1 MNSLRRH
8 SLSLHAWGAVLIIA
22 ILCFMSAIGSGT
34 LAWVAKSDAE
44 AINTAGSIRMAAY
57 RISFQLATD
66 FSDDNPFSSSLNI
79 RQDSL
84 NLTHDKQVE
93 KQGKL
98 DFSNKNT
105 AEKIDILIE
114 DMEIRLEELQTYQ
127 LTSANRSAPISNQL
141 NQIKLQ
147 WFQDLKPA
155 LLGQDKQEFYSVSV
169 KYIDDVNRF
178 VKELQYRNEQRQTWQ
193 QNLQILSLILTIMIL
208 LVGIR
213 RLHQAVL
220 MPIHQ
225 LIKANN
231 QFKRG
236 QYDTRVSITG
246 YREFEVLG
254 NSFNEMASTIETYQR
269 SLENEVQIKTQHLT
283 KANHVLSL
291 FYDFSK
297 SITTNQVSLYRLDK
311 LVADFSKTLPHLEFT
326 LCIQNKYITNKNAIV
341 LHGAKMKELC
351 KKLNCDNCEIKNG
364 EHTKSYAITHQQE
377 EFGEL
382 RVSPKSMLMMNRSVI
397 SADADADADADAY
410 DESSEIPA
418 SQRINMIETGM
429 KMGGISSFSSAELD
443 AQNDELIVA
452 LTNLISTALS
462 LRKQRQ
468 QEHQLI
474 LFEERSTIARE
485 LHDSLAQS
493 LSYLKIQV
501 SVLERHLKNTLS
513 ESDES
518 PIYQNIE
525 QIKVG
530 LGSAY
535 HQLRDL
541 LVTFRLTIDNNNFDE
556 ALHEAANEFA
566 LKGSFNVTVH
576 NRIMTLNLSAT
587 EQIDLIQIAREAL
600 SNISRHAK
608 AQNVEIH
615 LGYEDGDK
623 HIVMRIIDDGVGMLM
638 LGSVDQTQHHGLMI
652 MKERA
657 HNIDGELIVADNQP
671 RGTIISVRFEPNFFD
686 KDSNKD
692 AYL

>member
-1 MNSLRRH
+1 MTNSLRRH
-8 SLSLHAWGAVLIIA
+8 SLPLHAWGAVFTITMLCLIA
-22 ILCFMSAIGSGT
+22 TLGSGT
-34 LAWVAKSDAE
+34 LAWIAEEDAQ

-84 NLTHDKQVE
+84 NLTYDKQVE
-93 KQGKL
+93 TQRKL

-105 AEKIDILIE
+105 SEKVEMLIE
-114 DMEIRLEELQTYQ
+114 DMETRLEELQTYQ
-127 LTSANRSAPISNQL
+127 LTRANRHTAITNQL
-141 NQIKLQ
+141 NQIRSQ
-147 WFQDLKPA
+147 WFQGLKPA
-155 LLGQDKQEFYSVSV
+155 LLAQNKQDFYRDSV
-169 KYIDDVNRF
+169 KYIDDVNHF
-178 VKELQYRNEQRQTWQ
+178 VSELQYRNEQRQTWQ
-193 QNLQILSLILTIMIL
+193 QRLQILSLILTVIVL
-208 LVGIR
+208 LIGLR
-213 RLHQAVL
+213 RLNQGVL
-220 MPIHQ
+220 KPIQQ

-236 QYDTRVSITG
+236 KTNTRVSING

-254 NSFNEMASTIETYQR
+254 HSFNDMASTIETYQR
-269 SLENEVQIKTQHLT
+269 SLESEVQIKTQHLT
-283 KANHVLSL
+283 KANQVLSL

-297 SITTNQVSLYRLDK
+297 FITTNQVSLYRLDA
-311 LVADFSKTLPHLEFT
+311 LVEDFSKALPHLDFT

-341 LHGAKMKELC
+341 LHSDRMKELC
-351 KKLNCDNCEIKNG
+351 KKLSCDNCAIKNA
-364 EHTKSYAITHQQE
+364 EYTKSYPIAHQQE

-382 RVSPKSMLMMNRSVI
+382 RVSPKSTLIMNGSFI
-397 SADADADADADAY
+397 DDDDNGNDDSTDT
-410 DESSEIPA
+410 S
-418 SQRINMIETGM
+418 SQRI
-429 KMGGISSFSSAELD
+429 KMTDSSSIFPFSSAELD

-452 LTNLISTALS
+452 LTSLISTALS

-501 SVLERHLKNTLS
+501 SVLERLLKKSVS
-513 ESDES
+513 EPEES
-518 PIYQNIE
+518 PIYQKIE
-525 QIKVG
+525 QMKVG

-535 HQLRDL
+535 QQLRDL
-541 LVTFRLTIDNNNFDE
+541 LVTFRLTIDNDNFDE
-556 ALHEAANEFA
+556 ALHEAASEFA
-566 LKGSFNVTVH
+566 SKGNFKMTVH
-576 NRIMTLNLSAT
+576 NDIMTLNLSAH
-587 EQIDLIQIAREAL
+587 EQIDLIQITREAL

-623 HIVMRIIDDGVGMLM
+623 HIQMSIIDDGVGMSSA
-638 LGSVDQTQHHGLMI
+638 SVDQTQHHGLMI

-657 HNIDGELIVADNQP
+657 SNIGGELIITNNQP
-671 RGTIISVRFEPNFFD
+671 HGTIITVRFKPNFFEEE
-686 KDSNKD
+686 SNKE